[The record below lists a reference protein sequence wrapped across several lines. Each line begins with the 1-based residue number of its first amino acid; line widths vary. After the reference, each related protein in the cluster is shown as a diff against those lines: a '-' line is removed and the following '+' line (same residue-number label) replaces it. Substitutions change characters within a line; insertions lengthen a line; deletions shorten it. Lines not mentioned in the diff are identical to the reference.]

1 MPTED
6 SNTEDVPTEDSNVE
20 DVPTEDSNVEDVPT
34 EPDVVE
40 VDNPQDIITDEISQ
54 MYITHDLFFEPEAGE
69 HRRPL
74 KYLIGILVGVV
85 LLIVIL
91 MTSLCILICVLKKR
105 RTVKKVPYS
114 TASLSDKDPALILKQ
129 TGFENPIYKFY
140 VENSKRE
147 H

>member
-1 MPTED
+1 MPTEE
-6 SNTEDVPTEDSNVE
+6 SNVDVPTE
-20 DVPTEDSNVEDVPT
+20 VP
-34 EPDVVE
+34 VVDAVIAE
-40 VDNPQDIITDEISQ
+40 NTDADYPQDIVTDELSQIYITD
-54 MYITHDLFFEPEAGE
+54 DLLIEPDTRE

-74 KYLIGILVGVV
+74 KYLIGILVAVV

-91 MTSLCILICVLKKR
+91 MTSLCVLIAVLIKKR
-105 RTVKKVPYS
+105 TIKKVPYS
-114 TASLSDKDPALILKQ
+114 TASLSDKDPALLLKQ